1 MPQIPLFV
9 SSAKAGT
16 DSTGSFSVDF
26 LPPMELPATAKNA
39 TIEVTQ
45 LTCPFTTPNI
55 TTSNNKLVV
64 VLPNVTRDATTKVP
78 GGTIN
83 QRFVMLRM
91 PQLKAFRHQDLPSK
105 KFKLRCF

>member
-39 TIEVTQ
+39 TIEVRSS
-45 LTCPFTTPNI
+45 PFAA
-55 TTSNNKLVV
+55 VV
-64 VLPNVTRDATTKVP
+64 VISGVGDHTSEWDKVVH
-78 GGTIN
+78 TIM
-83 QRFVMLRM
+83 F
-91 PQLKAFRHQDLPSK
+91 FI
-105 KFKLRCF
+105 FG